1 MLRRMLLTLRM
12 DPLLKD
18 QAEWLRS
25 HSCRTGTNS
34 FLLEARTPMRRLPNC
49 HTGQM
54 YSQMAPW
61 LIERKNLLHTNTDR
75 LAARFQS
82 TRPSTALMLH
92 TDLKAPQPAATAI
105 ARIQKRYTNTDRSG
119 MASDNRRRSSI
130 LSAANCRL
138 EN

>member
-1 MLRRMLLTLRM
+1 MGRMYIL
-12 DPLLKD
+12 
-18 QAEWLRS
+18 
-25 HSCRTGTNS
+25 
-34 FLLEARTPMRRLPNC
+34 
-49 HTGQM
+49 
-54 YSQMAPW
+54 MAPW

-105 ARIQKRYTNTDRSG
+105 ARIQTRYTSTDRSA

-130 LSAANCRL
+130 LSATDCHLGN
-138 EN
+138 